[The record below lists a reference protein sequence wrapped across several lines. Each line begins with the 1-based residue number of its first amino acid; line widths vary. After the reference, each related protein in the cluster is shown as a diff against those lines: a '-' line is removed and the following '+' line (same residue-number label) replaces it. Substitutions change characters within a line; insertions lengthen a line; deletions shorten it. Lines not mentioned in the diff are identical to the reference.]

1 MENRLKLDI
10 ETLSRQLAQGELTSQ
25 ALVEAALER
34 INALNPKLNAFITVA
49 ADQALSQAKAVDQ
62 ALQAG
67 KILPA
72 LAGLPIAV
80 KDVLITKNTTT
91 TAGSRILSNYRPT
104 YDATAVQKLK
114 EQQAIVIGKTNCDE
128 FAMGA
133 SGEYSSFGPT
143 RNPWDLERVTGGSS
157 SGSAAAVSADLC
169 TAALGT
175 DTGGSVRQPA
185 SFTNLVGLKPTYG
198 RVSRR
203 GLIAMTSST
212 DTVGILAR
220 TVRDAAYILKAIT
233 GYDSHDAT
241 SVQMAVPDYRQ
252 SLEPSRRRVTLGVPA
267 EYFPEGMDKEVAA
280 CVNEAI
286 KAISRFGVDVVEVS
300 LPHTAA
306 SLPTYYL
313 INPAEVSSN
322 LARYDGLRYGQSAL
336 TSEFTGELGAVMEQ
350 SRDRGLGAEV
360 KRRIMLGTF
369 ALSRG
374 YADRYYLRAQRIRT
388 LVRQDFDNAFGQVDY
403 LLTPTTP
410 DVAWPLGAVVDPLTM
425 YLADINLTAV
435 SLAGLPALSLPCGF
449 VRGLPVGL
457 QIIGRAFDEAGLLG
471 LAQQYEQTARW
482 TESVPKLDG

>member
-1 MENRLKLDI
+1 MENGLKLDI
-10 ETLSRQLAQGELTSQ
+10 ETLSQKLASRELTSQ

-34 INALNPKLNAFITVA
+34 INELNPRLNAFISVA
-49 ADQALSQAKAVDQ
+49 ADQALAQAKTVDLAFQ
-62 ALQAG
+62 SG
-67 KILPA
+67 KILPT

-80 KDVLITKNTTT
+80 KDVLTTKDTTT
-91 TAGSRILSNYRPT
+91 TAGSKMLSNYRPT
-104 YDATAVQKLK
+104 YDAESVRRLK
-114 EQQAIVIGKTNCDE
+114 NQQAIVIGKTNCDE
-128 FAMGA
+128 FAMGS

-157 SGSAAAVSADLC
+157 SGSAAAVAAGLC
-169 TAALGT
+169 AAALGT

-185 SFTNLVGLKPTYG
+185 AFTNLVGLKPTYG

-220 TVRDAAYILKAIT
+220 TVRDAAYLLQAIA
-233 GYDSHDAT
+233 GHDPRDAT
-241 SVQMAVPDYRQ
+241 SADSAVPDYTQ
-252 SLEPSRRRVTLGVPA
+252 SLHASRLRVTLGVPT
-267 EYFPEGMDKEVAA
+267 EYWPEGMDKEVAA
-280 CVNEAI
+280 CVDQAI
-286 KAISRFGVDVVEVS
+286 KVISGFGVDVVQVS

-322 LARYDGLRYGQSAL
+322 LARYDGIRYGQSVL
-336 TSEFTGELGAVMEQ
+336 TSDYQGDLGAVMEQ
-350 SRDRGLGAEV
+350 TRATGFGPEV

-388 LVRQDFDNAFGQVDY
+388 LVRQDFDNAFSQVDY
-403 LLTPTTP
+403 LLAPTAP
-410 DVAWPLGAVVDPLTM
+410 DVAWPIGEIVDPLTM

-449 VRGLPVGL
+449 VRNLPVGL
-457 QIIGRAFDEAGLLG
+457 QIIARPFDEAGLLG
-471 LAQQYEQTARW
+471 LAYQYEQTSHW
-482 TESVPKLDG
+482 TDRTLELAE